1 MPRSENHQE
10 GGGPP
15 CVVMESGSGSIKI
28 GWSGEPEPR
37 GVLPCAGLEEAGDAR
52 PFRDGRVADWECLE
66 AYWDHAFTNLLNI
79 DTEKCHLLV
88 SCALHE
94 TKDNR
99 ERMIQTL
106 FETFAAPHV
115 YIGSPPVFEMYA
127 YGRENGVVLGSG
139 AQCTYAVLVH
149 EGLPDPRTLLRS
161 SVAGETLTKW
171 SAHVLQQA
179 AGGGAAAV
187 PDALACAV
195 KERQGAA
202 SADAAPPPQKF
213 SLPDG
218 KSITLTR
225 EQQAQLA
232 EPLFNPSL
240 VGEASGGIANLV
252 GDCLKAR
259 DRDGAIE
266 SDVFGVDGTAAWF
279 DNIVLAGGSTMFA
292 GLPERLEAELQL
304 RTPGAKRPKIAAR
317 PERKHAAWVGASML
331 GSLSVMSQMWVSK
344 EEYDETGPLIV
355 NRKCF

>member
-179 AGGGAAAV
+179 AGCVFLVRLFLRVVLERTHRLRLLDLRRLRDMVVGVRVRAPIGRGL
-187 PDALACAV
+187 ALLDIALHDPGRVLRAG
-195 KERQGAA
+195 ERARDVVDSPRHAPNIDEPYPRA
-202 SADAAPPPQKF
+202 SANPTNMVISPRAPNILGHPICLGPPDSTEQ
-213 SLPDG
+213 
-218 KSITLTR
+218 R
-225 EQQAQLA
+225 E
-232 EPLFNPSL
+232 
-240 VGEASGGIANLV
+240 
-252 GDCLKAR
+252 
-259 DRDGAIE
+259 
-266 SDVFGVDGTAAWF
+266 
-279 DNIVLAGGSTMFA
+279 
-292 GLPERLEAELQL
+292 
-304 RTPGAKRPKIAAR
+304 R
-317 PERKHAAWVGASML
+317 PEHPTRSRCPIRGTRPITPR
-331 GSLSVMSQMWVSK
+331 G
-344 EEYDETGPLIV
+344 
-355 NRKCF
+355 C

>member
-161 SVAGETLTKW
+161 SVAGETLT
-171 SAHVLQQA
+171 SGARVLQQA
-179 AGGGAAAV
+179 AGGGGAAV

-213 SLPDG
+213 SPRRQIDH
-218 KSITLTR
+218 
-225 EQQAQLA
+225 A
-232 EPLFNPSL
+232 EPRAAGAARRAALQPVARRRG
-240 VGEASGGIANLV
+240 VGRHRQPRRRLPQG
-252 GDCLKAR
+252 AR
-259 DRDGAIE
+259 PRRRHRVRRLRRRRHRGVVRQHRARRRLD
-266 SDVFGVDGTAAWF
+266 DVRRP
-279 DNIVLAGGSTMFA
+279 
-292 GLPERLEAELQL
+292 PERLEAELQL

>member
-171 SAHVLQQA
+171 SAHVLQ
-179 AGGGAAAV
+179 
-187 PDALACAV
+187 L
-195 KERQGAA
+195 
-202 SADAAPPPQKF
+202 
-213 SLPDG
+213 
-218 KSITLTR
+218 
-225 EQQAQLA
+225 
-232 EPLFNPSL
+232 
-240 VGEASGGIANLV
+240 
-252 GDCLKAR
+252 
-259 DRDGAIE
+259 
-266 SDVFGVDGTAAWF
+266 
-279 DNIVLAGGSTMFA
+279 
-292 GLPERLEAELQL
+292 
-304 RTPGAKRPKIAAR
+304 
-317 PERKHAAWVGASML
+317 
-331 GSLSVMSQMWVSK
+331 
-344 EEYDETGPLIV
+344 
-355 NRKCF
+355 